1 MLKLSAPAARRRR
14 PQGESSKASAV
25 RWRRLWVRWRV
36 LILLVVAAAAYA
48 RLYYVNPGGTVAWTL
63 LVGRWTLTIFLT
75 ITFAIVQFIAIFWF
89 LGRAQIYWIHPGETG
104 VTFEDYRG
112 NPEVLE
118 QARRVVTL
126 LKGVKGFKE
135 MGGEVSR
142 GMLLVGPPGTGK
154 SYLAQA
160 IATEAGIPFGYLS
173 AASVQNMFF
182 GVSNLKIMNM
192 YRKARRLAMEHGA
205 CIVFLDEF
213 DAIGVSRTRQQA
225 GAGFPIFGGMGLLNE
240 LLLQMDP
247 PRLEARWWAR
257 ILRSL
262 GFRPKPGPQ
271 PIVFTMAATN
281 TPEVLDP
288 ALLRPGRFD
297 RQIVVGPPDF
307 EGRKEVIA
315 YYLGKVA
322 HDPSLDGR
330 LDELAADMVG
340 YTPAKIKH
348 VINEAVIKA
357 HFDGRTS
364 ITYDDITYAREVH
377 ELGLK
382 QPLRSMLPEERKRL
396 AYHEAGHAV
405 AQLRLLPHERVVKT
419 TIIRHGQALGFSATR
434 PVVER
439 LTQSQEEILARIQV
453 SLASRAAEEIFLGT
467 RLSGA
472 VGDLET
478 ATRLAAAY
486 IGAYGMDG
494 TLYSYPA
501 LSAGPP
507 DEELKARINR
517 LLDREKAKVAELLR
531 SQAPLVHAI
540 ARRLIQQDELS
551 GAQLQE
557 LAKLFDE
564 GHLSPE
570 GDLLPEPARDQRLP
584 QEAQAVAVSPPSEAV
599 PPEADAAASSPSETV
614 PASDSENES
623 AAAAFDAARTSQ
635 DAAPAK

>member
-1 MLKLSAPAARRRR
+1 MTVEAPPRLRDPARPSATGSGALAW
-14 PQGESSKASAV
+14 G
-25 RWRRLWVRWRV
+25 RLWVRWRTLIV
-36 LILLVVAAAAYA
+36 LALAAAIYA

-63 LVGRWTLTIFLT
+63 LVGRWTLTILLT

-89 LGRAQIYWIHPGETG
+89 LGRAQIYWVQPGETG
-104 VTFEDYRG
+104 VTFDDYRG

-173 AASVQNMFF
+173 AASIQNMFF

-213 DAIGVSRTRQQA
+213 DAIGTSRTRQQA
-225 GAGFPIFGGMGLLNE
+225 GAAVPIFGGMGLLNE

-247 PRLEARWWAR
+247 PRLEPRWWAR
-257 ILRSL
+257 LLRSL
-262 GFRPKPGPQ
+262 GFRPRPGPQ

-281 TPEVLDP
+281 IADVLDP

-307 EGRKEVIA
+307 EGRKEIVA

-322 HDPSLDGR
+322 HDPSLESR
-330 LDELAADMVG
+330 LDELAADMTG

-357 HFDGRTS
+357 HFDGRGA
-364 ITYDDITYAREVH
+364 ITYEDIVYAREVH

-382 QPLRSMLPEERKRL
+382 QPLRSMLPEERRRL

-419 TIIRHGQALGFSATR
+419 TIVRHGQALGFSATR

-472 VGDLET
+472 VADLET

-501 LSAGPP
+501 LSPGPP
-507 DEELKARINR
+507 DEQLRHRINR
-517 LLDREKAKVAELLR
+517 LLDREKARVADLLR
-531 SQAPLVHAI
+531 AQAPLVHAI
-540 ARRLIQQDELS
+540 ARHLIERDELV
-551 GAQLQE
+551 GAQIVA
-557 LAKLFDE
+557 LARLFDE
-564 GHLSPE
+564 GRLAPDGTVLEEPSSPAAAPSA
-570 GDLLPEPARDQRLP
+570 DDDA
-584 QEAQAVAVSPPSEAV
+584 EASEAETGASRGPRTVGEVAVGGR
-599 PPEADAAASSPSETV
+599 AAAMRAATSSERA
-614 PASDSENES
+614 AS
-623 AAAAFDAARTSQ
+623 AQ
-635 DAAPAK
+635 